1 MPNSIDTLTLM
12 ADNIEHPYK
21 VRGAVTQQEA
31 RDYCKRLA
39 TCHYENFLVAGVFCP
54 KPLRQHFYNV
64 YAYCRIS
71 DDLSDEIGDAQKSL
85 ILLDWWEEELNAM
98 YAGSPRHPVFVAL
111 AETAQKFGIPPE
123 PFRDLLTAF
132 RQDQVIT
139 RYETYDDLLGYCVN
153 SANPVGRLVLYL
165 CGYNDA
171 TRLALSDKTCIALQ
185 LANFWQDITRDLVK
199 DRIYI
204 PLEDLRRF
212 GVTEA
217 RLFERKFSPE
227 FGKLMRFEVERTY
240 SLFEEGA
247 KLGTMVDKRVRL
259 DIEMF
264 SQGGIEVLKLIEKQN
279 YDTLTSRPSVSKG
292 RQMAML
298 FGRLIKNLTPG

>member
-1 MPNSIDTLTLM
+1 METLTLT
-12 ADNIEHPYK
+12 AENIEHPYK
-21 VRGAVTQQEA
+21 VQGVVTPQEA

-39 TCHYENFLVAGVFCP
+39 TRHYENFLVAGVFCP

-71 DDLSDEIGDAQKSL
+71 DDLSDEIGDTKKSL
-85 ILLDWWEEELNAM
+85 ILLDWWEDEMNAM

-111 AETAQKFGIPPE
+111 AETVAKFGIPPD

-132 RQDQVIT
+132 RQDQVMT
-139 RYETYDDLLGYCVN
+139 RYETYDDLIGYCVN

-171 TRLALSDKTCIALQ
+171 TRLALSDKTCTALQ
-185 LANFWQDITRDLVK
+185 LANFWQDVTRDLVK
-199 DRIYI
+199 DRIYL

-217 RLFERKFSPE
+217 QLFERKFSPE

-240 SLFEEGA
+240 LLFEEGA
-247 KLGTMVDKRVRL
+247 KLGAMVDKRVRL

-279 YDTLTSRPSVSKG
+279 YDTLTSRPSVSKR
-292 RQMAML
+292 RQMALL